1 MVIKFVK
8 ISLYICVVLSWN
20 ELKVRQNLL
29 DSDYEIYMVRLL
41 IAAVNWHKSLQ
52 FAKKPNIT
60 LLPCWFIKAQVALLP
75 KPKIRLPKNFRK
87 VETATGRA
95 EKYDTIF
102 ESHYRNT
109 QICQNKHNWSDFI
122 SGAYCAVININPNR
136 AFWFPF
142 ALLLLQIIDMQ
153 HLQMFPFSSCIR
165 DVRIIRFTPYT
176 WTISRTAELW
186 FGIHYLSPLLFL
198 RTFVVLFFFL
208 FVPNLQLTWSSLTT
222 LAGLSDWLSKIPLS
236 PAWSKLGP
244 ANVWSKWRTFWLGN
258 PGA

>member
-1 MVIKFVK
+1 MLFYLETNSKSGK
-8 ISLYICVVLSWN
+8 TY
-20 ELKVRQNLL
+20 
-29 DSDYEIYMVRLL
+29 L
-41 IAAVNWHKSLQ
+41 IATMKYTWFAYLSPPLTGINHYSLQ
-52 FAKKPNIT
+52 KKPYIT